1 MIRYIRTDTETSRAP
16 YAVKFTDPPT
26 QDRSMSLLIVARV
39 AAAVVVTAG
48 IGGYVAADLKGDYNV
63 KFVVQET
70 PYTGTFKTTPGE
82 KSAFTAKLDFTTP
95 SRVLADATGKTAG
108 DSITFDAKYEDQ
120 GRGCTGT
127 LSGKGK
133 VEKDA
138 TKSAGVI
145 DIIDSCGG
153 VMSGTFRLWK

>member
-1 MIRYIRTDTETSRAP
+1 
-16 YAVKFTDPPT
+16 
-26 QDRSMSLLIVARV
+26 MSLLIVARV
-39 AAAVVVTAG
+39 AAAAVVTAS

-63 KFVVQET
+63 EFVVQET

-95 SRVLADATGKTAG
+95 SRVLADVTGKTAG

-127 LSGKGK
+127 LTGKGK

-145 DIIDSCGG
+145 EINDSCGG